1 MAPPTRS
8 QVRPEQEEW
17 ADLPKAEVSL
27 FQTHYH
33 FSFFRCM
40 LFQMLSAWFSLS
52 GVQQFLTRAFCA
64 AEKRPGSTDGAE
76 KRSLDA
82 GEPARHARLRTAGCG
97 VKQCPRAPTADT
109 VLCGLAE
116 TETQSKDGETAHS
129 ATVST
134 HKHKVTVR
142 TREPQRPRSRSRI
155 VSTSGSI
162 AASAPSREDPPPTEL
177 PCFLPAPKPEQ
188 SSASPSPCPASPHSP
203 PRDVSPPGQRQPSVG
218 NRRCAPR
225 DDSHPAELEPCERQ
239 KSRTERRGLASCLT
253 LQGPSPALKAL
264 LQPEPTRTTSTLRGT
279 AGSSPVRAEASAARE
294 ADHTA
299 CVSRRA
305 HRARARGPGQ
315 QTQREMPGSS
325 TMAVTLY
332 LSIPAEGGRA
342 ELTTYF

>member
-162 AASAPSREDPPPTEL
+162 AASAPSREDPHPPN
-177 PCFLPAPKPEQ
+177 
-188 SSASPSPCPASPHSP
+188 SPASCQHPSQSRAPLPRALAQPRPTVPQGTCLPQDSDSP
-203 PRDVSPPGQRQPSVG
+203 LW
-218 NRRCAPR
+218 A
-225 DDSHPAELEPCERQ
+225 
-239 KSRTERRGLASCLT
+239 
-253 LQGPSPALKAL
+253 
-264 LQPEPTRTTSTLRGT
+264 T
-279 AGSSPVRAEASAARE
+279 AGVPLVTTATQQSWSPVN
-294 ADHTA
+294 
-299 CVSRRA
+299 VRRA
-305 HRARARGPGQ
+305 APNAAGLLP
-315 QTQREMPGSS
+315 
-325 TMAVTLY
+325 V
-332 LSIPAEGGRA
+332 
-342 ELTTYF
+342 